1 MKKIFTLALISILI
15 CSMSV
20 PTIAKASESD
30 NTIYSDSNIS
40 ISQESNNSFVMLDK
54 DARIESEIVVDTK
67 KKTADFVSDDGL
79 KSEVV
84 YQQKE
89 NKDTITTNIIVDG
102 KKVGTF
108 DVSEENSS
116 TPLLK
121 ASSNSTMK
129 LVTSRN
135 VTATMTKVSKASA
148 ALVLIGLG
156 LVPGLGWTAAAFS
169 VYGVISEFK
178 NKTAY
183 ITIKQYANNYQYRN
197 DLYVYK
203 DSKRTKLLNKQT
215 GIPQRHFS

>member
-15 CSMSV
+15 CSMSL

-54 DARIESEIVVDTK
+54 DTRIESEIIVDTK
-67 KKTADFVSDDGL
+67 EKTANFVSDGGL
-79 KSEVV
+79 KSEVT

-108 DVSEENSS
+108 NVSEENSS
-116 TPLLK
+116 TPLLLK

-156 LVPGLGWTAAAFS
+156 LVPGLGLTAAAFS

-178 NKTAY
+178 NISQLNNTPI
-183 ITIKQYANNYQYRN
+183 ITSIGMICMFTKIANEQNY
-197 DLYVYK
+197 
-203 DSKRTKLLNKQT
+203 
-215 GIPQRHFS
+215 

>member
-1 MKKIFTLALISILI
+1 
-15 CSMSV
+15 
-20 PTIAKASESD
+20 
-30 NTIYSDSNIS
+30 
-40 ISQESNNSFVMLDK
+40 MLDK
-54 DARIESEIVVDTK
+54 DTRIESEIIVDTK
-67 KKTADFVSDDGL
+67 EKTADFVSDDGL
-79 KSEVV
+79 KSEVT

-108 DVSEENSS
+108 NVSEENSS
-116 TPLLK
+116 TPLLLK

-183 ITIKQYANNYQYRN
+183 ITVKQYANNYQYRN

>member
-15 CSMSV
+15 CSMSL

-54 DARIESEIVVDTK
+54 DTRIESEIVVDTK

-79 KSEVV
+79 KSEVE

-89 NKDTITTNIIVDG
+89 DKDTITTNIIVDG

-116 TPLLK
+116 TP
-121 ASSNSTMK
+121 
-129 LVTSRN
+129 
-135 VTATMTKVSKASA
+135 
-148 ALVLIGLG
+148 
-156 LVPGLGWTAAAFS
+156 
-169 VYGVISEFK
+169 Y
-178 NKTAY
+178 Y
-183 ITIKQYANNYQYRN
+183 
-197 DLYVYK
+197 
-203 DSKRTKLLNKQT
+203 
-215 GIPQRHFS
+215 